1 MTAAR
6 QVFVALVVA
15 LLLVVATVAALQY
28 RTLHVTRARLAAVA
42 PSAVDVGFAQFMS
55 LHHQQAVVMAQLM
68 RDDESSAVANLAQS
82 IIGAQ
87 LLELGEM
94 RGWLRLWNKPFFPES
109 RAMSWML
116 LGDDPPSQALA
127 QYLLDCEASP
137 TGMPG
142 LATDQQLNRLRSL
155 QGLARS
161 RLFLEL
167 MLAHHEGGIP
177 MARFAAKNAR
187 IHAVRRV
194 ASNIVLEQTK
204 EVAGIRVML
213 HAIRSV
219 PLSD

>member
-1 MTAAR
+1 
-6 QVFVALVVA
+6 
-15 LLLVVATVAALQY
+15 
-28 RTLHVTRARLAAVA
+28 
-42 PSAVDVGFAQFMS
+42 
-55 LHHQQAVVMAQLM
+55 
-68 RDDESSAVANLAQS
+68 
-82 IIGAQ
+82 
-87 LLELGEM
+87 
-94 RGWLRLWNKPFFPES
+94 
-109 RAMSWML
+109 MSWML

-213 HAIRSV
+213 HAIRLV
-219 PLSD
+219 PSSD

>member
-116 LGDDPPSQALA
+116 LGDDPPPPA
-127 QYLLDCEASP
+127 Y
-137 TGMPG
+137 M
-142 LATDQQLNRLRSL
+142 
-155 QGLARS
+155 
-161 RLFLEL
+161 
-167 MLAHHEGGIP
+167 
-177 MARFAAKNAR
+177 
-187 IHAVRRV
+187 
-194 ASNIVLEQTK
+194 
-204 EVAGIRVML
+204 
-213 HAIRSV
+213 
-219 PLSD
+219 